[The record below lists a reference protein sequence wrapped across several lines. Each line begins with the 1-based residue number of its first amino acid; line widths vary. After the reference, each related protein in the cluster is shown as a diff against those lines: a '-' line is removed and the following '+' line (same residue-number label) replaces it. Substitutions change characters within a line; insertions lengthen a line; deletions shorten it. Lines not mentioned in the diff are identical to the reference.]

1 MFVLSES
8 RLFFTSRFLH
18 VLLLRLAYTFSLAC
32 DNHVEEFSHYQ
43 KGCIAWTKGISWEN
57 EEGIKTVVELIS
69 STTVLIPSSF

>member
-1 MFVLSES
+1 M
-8 RLFFTSRFLH
+8 
-18 VLLLRLAYTFSLAC
+18 
-32 DNHVEEFSHYQ
+32 